1 MIVYDLQ
8 YFPPVSFFSTLFGET
23 YFYLDIYE
31 VYRKMTFRNRCLIAG
46 AQGIISLSV
55 PLQQGRNQQIPMNE
69 VRISDT
75 EQWQSRHFKSIRSAY
90 NRSPYFDFYQDELA
104 AIYRRP
110 FDLLADWNIS
120 CLEWVKEK
128 LAWHADIRFTE
139 SALPYQSDGI
149 TDLRNRV
156 LPKNYMEWNPV
167 KYRQVFEERTGFFP
181 NLSILDLL
189 FNCGPRTSELLSNSE
204 VRGPQLNR
212 RSRIEIFGKK
222 PVLSSKT

>member
-1 MIVYDLQ
+1 MIVFELQ

-23 YFYLDIYE
+23 YFYLDTYDI
-31 VYRKMTFRNRCLIAG
+31 YRKMSFRNRCLIVG

-55 PLQQGRNQQIPMNE
+55 PLQQGRNQQLPMNE

-75 EQWQSRHFKSIRSAY
+75 EKWQSRHFKSIRSAY
-90 NRSPYFDFYQDELA
+90 NRSPFFDFYQDELA
-104 AIYRRP
+104 AIYLRP
-110 FDLLADWNIS
+110 FDLLADWNIC

-128 LAWHADIRFTE
+128 LGWRTGIRYTE
-139 SALPYQSDGI
+139 SAIPYQSDGI

-156 LPKNYMEWNPV
+156 LPKNYMEWKPV

-189 FNCGPRTSELLSNSE
+189 FNCGPRSSELLSNSDE
-204 VRGPQLNR
+204 RV
-212 RSRIEIFGKK
+212 
-222 PVLSSKT
+222 

>member
-1 MIVYDLQ
+1 MIVFELQ
-8 YFPPVSFFSTLFGET
+8 YFPPVSFFSTLFGDT

-31 VYRKMTFRNRCLIAG
+31 IYRKMSFRNRCLIAG

-55 PLQQGRNQQIPMNE
+55 PLQQGRNQQLPMNE

-90 NRSPYFDFYQDELA
+90 NRSPFFDFYQDELA
-104 AIYRRP
+104 AIYQRP
-110 FDLLADWNIS
+110 FELLTDWNMC

-128 LAWHADIRFTE
+128 LAWRTEIRFTE
-139 SALPYQSDGI
+139 SATPYQSDGI
-149 TDLRNRV
+149 TDMRNRV
-156 LPKNYMEWNPV
+156 IPKNFMEWKPV

-189 FNCGPRTSELLSNSE
+189 FNCGPRTSELLRNTD
-204 VRGPQLNR
+204 VR
-212 RSRIEIFGKK
+212 
-222 PVLSSKT
+222 V